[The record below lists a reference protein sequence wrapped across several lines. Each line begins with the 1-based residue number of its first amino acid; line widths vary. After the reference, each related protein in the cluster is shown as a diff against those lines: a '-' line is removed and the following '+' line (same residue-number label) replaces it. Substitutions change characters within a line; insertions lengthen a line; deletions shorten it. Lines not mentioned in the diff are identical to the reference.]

1 MDFRRPAVLVCMMIQ
16 GRCDV
21 TLRIVT
27 RELSCRVTLDINSF
41 TESCVGDR
49 RNPITTEGAG
59 SVCQCVHK
67 AF

>member
-1 MDFRRPAVLVCMMIQ
+1 MDFQRPAVLVCMMIQ

-21 TLRIVT
+21 TRHIET
-27 RELSCRVTLDINSF
+27 RELGCSVTLDINSF

-49 RNPITTEGAG
+49 RNPITTEEAG
-59 SVCQCVHK
+59 SVRQCVHK